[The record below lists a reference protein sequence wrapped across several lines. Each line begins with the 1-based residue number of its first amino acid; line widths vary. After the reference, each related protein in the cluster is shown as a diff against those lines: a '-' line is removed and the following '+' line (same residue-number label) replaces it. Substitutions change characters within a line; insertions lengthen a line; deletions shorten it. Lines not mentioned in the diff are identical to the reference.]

1 MEKPFTIL
9 ARLLRKNSTEVE
21 RLLWCH
27 LRDKQFHGLKFKRQQ
42 PIDNRYIVDF
52 ICLEKRL
59 VIELDGGQHTTQ
71 EAKEKDAE
79 RDAYLAENGFR
90 ILRFWNNDVLSNLS
104 GVLQAISDA
113 CSSPHPDP
121 LPQGAREKRRTTTE
135 IHKTK
140 DTQGLPKLKDDAR
153 AGGQIAGTT
162 RKQIERKLGRPI
174 VSESNFLPGKKRI
187 GDGKGR
193 KKD

>member
-21 RLLWCH
+21 RLLWRH

-42 PIDNRYIVDF
+42 PIDNKYIVDF

-59 VIELDGGQHTTQ
+59 VIELDGGQHTDQ

-90 ILRFWNNDVLSNLS
+90 ILRFWNNEALSNLP
-104 GVLQAISDA
+104 GVLQAVRDA

-121 LPQGAREKRRTTTE
+121 LPQGAREKRTTTE

-140 DTQGLPKLKDDAR
+140 DTQGLPRLKDDAR

-162 RKQIERKLGRPI
+162 RKQIERKLGRSI
-174 VSESNFLPGKKRI
+174 VSESNFLQGRKEI
-187 GDGKGR
+187 TGGKGR